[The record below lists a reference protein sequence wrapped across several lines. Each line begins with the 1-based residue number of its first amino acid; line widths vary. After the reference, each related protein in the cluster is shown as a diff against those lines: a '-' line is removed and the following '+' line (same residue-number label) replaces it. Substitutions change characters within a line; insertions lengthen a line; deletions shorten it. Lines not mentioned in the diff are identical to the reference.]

1 MYIVVFT
8 SFLAIFLTYLESK
21 KILGGGMKVGFIFLA
36 FLGCIHYDYGNDYMA
51 YLNMYK
57 DITKYPFDLEA
68 ILSGDT
74 FKEPGWVILC
84 YVFKNLG
91 GFFMMVAVLNIVQ
104 NILIYKNIKRYV
116 EKKWWPMSVFI
127 YTCFT
132 SLYLMSFSMMRQFLV
147 MVIFFAIWP
156 LIEKK
161 KVVLVAF
168 VLLLC
173 STIHTSALVL
183 LPFAFL
189 GYIPIYRSKW
199 WALAFICFYLA
210 IWFGGTLIN
219 DVFSAFMAVEQFS
232 DYADYYGDLNQ
243 KVTFGAG
250 FLINQIPFIIAL
262 FYLLNDS
269 EKKSQS
275 DKALVCLSMIS
286 FVIVPFASIIPLVGR
301 IGMYF
306 TTYQIIAIPMVYA
319 DLNKALIRYVTMFI
333 FIFMTLYDYIIFF
346 NSPIFFE
353 KYATF
358 KTILPEIF

>member
-21 KILGGGMKVGFIFLA
+21 KILGGGMKLGFIFLA

-104 NILIYKNIKRYV
+104 NILIYKTVKRYV

-147 MVIFFAIWP
+147 MVIFFSVWP
-156 LIEKK
+156 LIDKK
-161 KVVLVAF
+161 KF
-168 VLLLC
+168 VLPIFILIIC
-173 STIHTSALVL
+173 STIHASALVL
-183 LPFAFL
+183 LPFAFW
-189 GYIPIYRSKW
+189 GYIPIRRSKW
-199 WALAFICFYLA
+199 WAWSFIFFYLA
-210 IWFGGTLIN
+210 IWFGGTFIN
-219 DVFSAFMAVEQFS
+219 DVFYTFMAVEQFS
-232 DYADYYGDLNQ
+232 DYAEYYGGLNQ
-243 KVTFGAG
+243 KVTFGMG
-250 FLINQIPFIIAL
+250 FIINQIPFILAL
-262 FYLLNDS
+262 YYLLNNS
-269 EKKSQS
+269 EKKSRS
-275 DKALVCLSMIS
+275 DKAVVCLSMVS
-286 FVIVPFASIIPLVGR
+286 FIILPFASIIPLVGR

-306 TTYQIIAIPMVYA
+306 VTYQMIAIPLVYG
-319 DLNKALIRYVTMFI
+319 DLKQKSLKYVTLFVLS
-333 FIFMTLYDYIIFF
+333 FMTLYDYLYFF
-346 NSPIFFE
+346 NSPIFAQ
-353 KYATF
+353 KHAVF
-358 KTILPEIF
+358 KTIFPEIF